1 MICLLLAYKV
11 KYPEN
16 FFLLRGNHECNSI
29 SRIYGFYDEC
39 KRRYN
44 IKLWR
49 VFCDVFNCLPFA
61 AIVDEKIFCIHGGP
75 SPELKDL
82 QQIVQIKRP
91 TDIPDMGMLCDF
103 LWSDPD
109 ADLQGWGENDR
120 GVSYTYGT
128 DVVADFLAKFDF
140 RPRRARAPG
149 CGKTGT
155 SFSGSGSSSRCSP
168 RPTTAASSTT
178 RAR

>member
-16 FFLLRGNHECNSI
+16 FFLLRGTRVQQHLGVL
-29 SRIYGFYDEC
+29 RLLRRC

-82 QQIVQIKRP
+82 QRMA
-91 TDIPDMGMLCDF
+91 DRADGHPDMGMLCDF
-103 LWSDPD
+103 CGPIRTRTF
-109 ADLQGWGENDR
+109 R
-120 GVSYTYGT
+120 GG
-128 DVVADFLAKFDF
+128 
-140 RPRRARAPG
+140 AR
-149 CGKTGT
+149 
-155 SFSGSGSSSRCSP
+155 
-168 RPTTAASSTT
+168 TTAACPTPT
-178 RAR
+178 GRTWGNPATGL